1 MLDALL
7 DAASGLSALA
17 TSREALGLRGEMILP
32 VKPLDFPPP
41 DATPEQVWGT
51 DAARLFLQAAELAS
65 PLLTFD
71 DDDAPTVAAIC
82 RQLDGIPLAL
92 ELAASQLQ
100 VVSPQ
105 QLLTVL
111 GQRFGLALGGRRQ
124 LPRQQTLQAVIR
136 WSVDNLSE
144 LERKVL
150 SALAVCA
157 GGCDLA
163 ATQAVVGSAVHSD
176 SVIPSLAGLADRSLM
191 SVQHVAAQVF

>member
-32 VKPLDFPPP
+32 VKPLDFPPT

-92 ELAASQLQ
+92 ELAASQNH
-100 VVSPQ
+100 
-105 QLLTVL
+105 
-111 GQRFGLALGGRRQ
+111 R
-124 LPRQQTLQAVIR
+124 
-136 WSVDNLSE
+136 
-144 LERKVL
+144 
-150 SALAVCA
+150 
-157 GGCDLA
+157 
-163 ATQAVVGSAVHSD
+163 
-176 SVIPSLAGLADRSLM
+176 
-191 SVQHVAAQVF
+191 VAK